1 MTENLPYFIK
11 LDFYRLHCGNAPAFG
26 LFPDGGKAPIKT
38 LLLYQLR
45 MGAAFDNPSIIDN
58 QNLIGILNGGDRK
71 SVV

>member
-45 MGAAFDNPSIIDN
+45 IKRHKPQHNTEY
-58 QNLIGILNGGDRK
+58 R
-71 SVV
+71 